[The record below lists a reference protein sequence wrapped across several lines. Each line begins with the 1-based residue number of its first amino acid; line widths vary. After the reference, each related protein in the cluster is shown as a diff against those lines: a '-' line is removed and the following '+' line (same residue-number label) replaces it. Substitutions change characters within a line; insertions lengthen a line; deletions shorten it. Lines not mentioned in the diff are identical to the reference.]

1 MKFMLIEERNDSM
14 ETAVHQIVR
23 DSENDSFNT
32 SHQDIFPY
40 FHMIQNGETE
50 QLMNTL
56 DIRLDRSEYQRKIGK
71 DRKKELEYMA
81 VSLVNT
87 FMIAAI
93 QGGVFPQEANWI
105 ADRQLQKIAD
115 CGDISKASDI
125 IREAAYLF
133 CEKVRAARSEDT
145 GNVHVEKARRFI
157 QTHLTQD
164 ISIEDIAEAA
174 GISRYHL
181 SRLFRERSGKTIVE
195 YLRDERISAAKELL
209 VLTDKSIAEIAQLLR
224 FCDQSYFI
232 AVFRRNTSM
241 TPNTYRKAN
250 G

>member
-1 MKFMLIEERNDSM
+1 MEE
-14 ETAVHQIVR
+14 AVHQIVR

-32 SHQDIFPY
+32 SHQDILPY
-40 FHMIQNGETE
+40 FHMIRNGETE
-50 QLMNTL
+50 KLMNSL
-56 DIRLDRSEYQRKIGK
+56 DIRLDRSGYQRKIGK
-71 DRKKELEYMA
+71 DRDKELEYMA

-93 QGGVFPQEANWI
+93 LGGAFPQEANWI
-105 ADRQLQKIAD
+105 TDRQLQKIAD
-115 CGDISKASDI
+115 CGDIARADGI
-125 IREAAYLF
+125 IQESAYLF
-133 CEKVRAARSEDT
+133 CETVRTTRSEDT

-164 ISIEDIAEAA
+164 ISIDDIAEAA

-181 SRLFRERSGKTIVE
+181 SRLFRENTGRTIVE
-195 YLRDERISAAKELL
+195 YLRDERIDAAKELL
-209 VLTDKSIAEIAQLLR
+209 VLTDNSIAEIAQLLR

-232 AVFRRNTSM
+232 AVFRKSTGM

-250 G
+250 S